1 MNYLSKLKP
10 MHKLQI
16 GIVIFGLA
24 TISGYVLWNYKL
36 GFLGGVI
43 TGLLAALGL
52 GLLATYK
59 KK

>member
-1 MNYLSKLKP
+1 MR
-10 MHKLQI
+10 KLQI
-16 GIVIFGLA
+16 GIVIFSLA
-24 TISGYVLWNYKL
+24 AILGYVLWNYKL
-36 GFLGGVI
+36 SFLGGLI